1 MAKERIRLNNL
12 HQNLSPFLEATKKYM
27 DTATFAPDLK
37 KWKQKDIQKLLDAD
51 KKEEWLGINCYK
63 EYIFLTIQYL

>member
-51 KKEEWLGINCYK
+51 KKEE
-63 EYIFLTIQYL
+63 